1 MFESIEIQP
10 LIQQYAIPWSISFA
24 QAAIIFIVGR
34 WIALGLVGL
43 LRKVMNRSRL
53 DDTLVAFL
61 TSILKA
67 LLLLVVII
75 AALNELG
82 VNTTSLVALIGAA
95 GLAIGLALQGSL
107 QNFSSGA
114 LLVLFKPI
122 AKDEF
127 VEIAGVSGTVEE
139 IHIFHTV
146 LRTPDNKQ
154 ITIPNAKI
162 FNDILVNYSRRDT
175 RRVDMVFGI
184 GYDDD
189 IDKAREIIEGIIAD
203 DERILEEPEPVVK
216 LHELG
221 DSSVNFVVRPWVNTP
236 DFWPVKW
243 DITEKVKKAFDAQ
256 GVSIPFPQRDV
267 HIYNESAD

>member
-1 MFESIEIQP
+1 MFESIEVQP
-10 LIQQYAIPWSISFA
+10 LIEQYAIPWGIALA
-24 QAAIIFIVGR
+24 QAVVIFVVGR

-43 LRKVMNRSRL
+43 LRRIMNRSRL
-53 DDTLVAFL
+53 DETLVTFL

-67 LLLLVVII
+67 ILLLVVII

-189 IDKAREIIEGIIAD
+189 IDKARGIIEGIIAE
-203 DERILEEPEPVVK
+203 DERVLEDPAPVVK
-216 LHELG
+216 LNELA
-221 DSSVNFVVRPWVNTP
+221 DSSVNFVVRPWVNTA
-236 DFWPVKW
+236 DYWPVKW
-243 DITEKVKKAFDAQ
+243 DVTEKVKKAFDEQ
-256 GVSIPFPQRDV
+256 GVSIPFPQRDLHV
-267 HIYNESAD
+267 YNENAA